1 VFYEIRCCISLSKT
15 ILTKIIMQKTITP
28 IDNTVYIEREYHSDK
43 IEQTIDNSIKAQREW
58 ANLNVNERVK
68 LLKNFVDDFLSRG
81 DVICEELSRQIG
93 RPISQAPGELKGFKE
108 RADYMLSIAENKLA
122 NIDVTKDNNFKS
134 YIKRRALGVV
144 FVIAPWNYPYLVAVN
159 SIIPAM
165 AAGNTVI
172 LKHSAQTPLC
182 AEQLYQSAKKTLPK
196 DVFNYLHLNHE
207 DGLKVV
213 SDKRINFVSFTG
225 SVKVGY
231 DVQRATHTK
240 FIDMALELG
249 GKDPAYA
256 RYDCDL
262 DKTVENL
269 VDGSFFNSGQSCCG
283 IERIYVDEKIYNNFI
298 ELFASKTYNYKLGNP
313 LEKETNLGPV
323 VKLSAAEFINN
334 QMNDAINKGAKKL
347 IDENKFDFPKEH
359 KNYMIPQALTNVN
372 HDMSFMTEETFGP
385 CVGIMKVKDE
395 SEAIKLMNDS
405 PYGLTASIWTKD
417 LDVAE
422 KIGNQVQT
430 GTFYMNRC
438 DYLDPALSWTGVK
451 ETGKGCSLSEI
462 AYEKLTAP
470 KSFHLRK
477 EQ

>member
-1 VFYEIRCCISLSKT
+1 
-15 ILTKIIMQKTITP
+15 MQKTITP
-28 IDNTVYIEREYHSDK
+28 IDNTVYVEREYQSDK
-43 IEQTIDNSIKAQREW
+43 IEQTIDNSMKAQKNW
-58 ANLNVNERVK
+58 AHLDVKERVK
-68 LLKNFVDDFLSRG
+68 LLANFVEDFLSKSEMIG
-81 DVICEELSRQIG
+81 EELSRQIG
-93 RPISQAPGELKGFKE
+93 RPISQAAGELKGFKE
-108 RADYMLSIAENKLA
+108 RADYMLSIAEKKLE
-122 NIDVTKDNNFKS
+122 NIDVAKDNNFKS
-134 YIKRRALGVV
+134 YIKRRALGIV

-165 AAGNTVI
+165 ASGNTVI

-182 AEQLYQSAKKTLPK
+182 AEQLYESAKKTLPK

-207 DGLKVV
+207 HGLKIVA
-213 SDKRINFVSFTG
+213 DKRINFVSFTG
-225 SVKVGY
+225 SVKAGY

-240 FIDMALELG
+240 FIDMTLELG

-262 DKTVENL
+262 EKTVENL

-298 ELFASKTYNYKLGNP
+298 ELFVSKTYNYKLGNP
-313 LEKETNLGPV
+313 LEKTTNLGPV
-323 VKLSAAEFINN
+323 VKLAAADFIVK
-334 QMNDAINKGAKKL
+334 QMNNALDKGAMKM
-347 IDENKFDFPKEH
+347 IDENKFSFPREH
-359 KNYMIPQALTNVN
+359 KNYLIPQVLTNVN
-372 HDMSFMTEETFGP
+372 HEMNFMTEETFGP
-385 CVGIMKVKDE
+385 SVGIMKVKNE
-395 SEAIKLMNDS
+395 NEAINLMNDS
-405 PYGLTASIWTKD
+405 IYGLTACIWTKD
-417 LDVAE
+417 LEIAE

-462 AYEKLTAP
+462 SYEKLTAP

-477 EQ
+477 HQ

>member
-1 VFYEIRCCISLSKT
+1 
-15 ILTKIIMQKTITP
+15 MQKTITP
-28 IDNTVYIEREYHSDK
+28 IDNTIYVEREYHSNK
-43 IEQTIDNSIKAQREW
+43 IELTIDSSMKAQKDW
-58 ANLNVNERVK
+58 VNLNVNERVK
-68 LLKNFVDDFLSRG
+68 FLKNFVDDFLSRY
-81 DVICEELSRQIG
+81 DVIGEELSKQIG
-93 RPISQAPGELKGFKE
+93 RPISQAAGELNGFKE
-108 RADYMLSIAENKLA
+108 RADYMLSIAEKKLA
-122 NIDVTKDNNFKS
+122 DIDVTKDDNFKS
-134 YIKRRALGVV
+134 FIKRKALGIV

-196 DVFNYLHLNHE
+196 DVFSYLHLNHE

-225 SVKVGY
+225 SVKAGY

-256 RYDCDL
+256 RHDCDL
-262 DKTVENL
+262 EKTVENL

-298 ELFASKTYNYKLGNP
+298 ELFASKSYNYKLGNP

-323 VKLSAAEFINN
+323 VKLSAANFIHK
-334 QMNDAINKGAKKL
+334 QMDDAVNKGAKKI
-347 IDENKFDFPKEH
+347 IDENKFNFPKEH
-359 KNYMIPQALTNVN
+359 KNYMVPQVLTNVDHN
-372 HDMSFMTEETFGP
+372 MGFMTEETFGP

-395 SEAIKLMNDS
+395 NEAIKLMNDS
-405 PYGLTASIWTKD
+405 PYGLTASVWTKD
-417 LDVAE
+417 IGIAE
-422 KIGNQVQT
+422 KIGSQVQT
-430 GTFYMNRC
+430 GTFFMNRC

>member
-1 VFYEIRCCISLSKT
+1 
-15 ILTKIIMQKTITP
+15 MQKTITP
-28 IDNTVYIEREYHSDK
+28 IDNTVYVEREYHSNK
-43 IEQTIDNSIKAQREW
+43 IEHTIDSSMKAQKDW
-58 ANLNVNERVK
+58 VNLNINERVK

-81 DVICEELSRQIG
+81 DVIGEELSKQIG
-93 RPISQAPGELKGFKE
+93 RPVSQAAGELSGFKE
-108 RADYMLSIAENKLA
+108 RADYMLSIAEKKLA
-122 NIDVTKDNNFKS
+122 DIDVTKDDNFKS
-134 YIKRRALGVV
+134 FIKRRALGIV

-165 AAGNTVI
+165 AAGNSVI

-182 AEQLYQSAKKTLPK
+182 AEQLFQSAKKTLPK

-225 SVKVGY
+225 SVKAGY

-256 RYDCDL
+256 RHDCDL
-262 DKTVENL
+262 EKTVENL

-298 ELFASKTYNYKLGNP
+298 ELFASKAYNYKLGNP

-323 VKLSAAEFINN
+323 VKLSAANFIHK
-334 QMNDAINKGAKKL
+334 QMDDAINKGAKKI
-347 IDENKFDFPKEH
+347 IDENKFNFPKEH
-359 KNYMIPQALTNVN
+359 KNYMVPQVLTNVDHN
-372 HDMSFMTEETFGP
+372 MGFMTEETFGP

-395 SEAIKLMNDS
+395 NEAIKLMNDS
-405 PYGLTASIWTKD
+405 PYGLTASVWTKD
-417 LDVAE
+417 IEIAE
-422 KIGNQVQT
+422 KIGSQVQT
-430 GTFYMNRC
+430 GTFFMNRC

>member
-1 VFYEIRCCISLSKT
+1 
-15 ILTKIIMQKTITP
+15 MQKTITP
-28 IDNTVYIEREYHSDK
+28 IDNTVYVEREYHSNK
-43 IEQTIDNSIKAQREW
+43 IEHTIDSSMKAQKDW

-68 LLKNFVDDFLSRG
+68 LLKNFVNDFLSRG
-81 DVICEELSRQIG
+81 DVIGEELSKQIG
-93 RPISQAPGELKGFKE
+93 RPISQAAGELNGFKE
-108 RADYMLSIAENKLA
+108 RADYMLSIAEKKLTD
-122 NIDVTKDNNFKS
+122 IDVTKDNNFKS
-134 YIKRRALGVV
+134 FIKRRALGIV

-165 AAGNTVI
+165 AAGNSVI

-207 DGLKVV
+207 DSLKVV

-225 SVKVGY
+225 SVKAGY

-240 FIDMALELG
+240 FIDMTLELG

-262 DKTVENL
+262 EKTVENL
-269 VDGSFFNSGQSCCG
+269 VDGSYFNSGQSCCG

-313 LEKETNLGPV
+313 LNKDTNLGPV
-323 VKLSAAEFINN
+323 VKLSAADFILN
-334 QMNDAINKGAKKL
+334 QMNSAIDKGAKKT
-347 IDENKFDFPKEH
+347 IDESKFDFPNEH
-359 KNYMIPQALTNVN
+359 KNYLVPQALINVN
-372 HDMSFMTEETFGP
+372 HEMSFMTEETFGP
-385 CVGIMKVKDE
+385 CVGIMKVKSE
-395 SEAIKLMNDS
+395 NEAINLMNDS
-405 PYGLTASIWTKD
+405 PYGLTASIWTN
-417 LDVAE
+417 DVDIAE